1 MVRCPKACPAHAGI
15 VVVPQQFFRRSKA
28 QLLCINHNSND
39 LDMVESSHGERPS
52 LTIRLGLETPLT
64 QTRDFLQ
71 LLEVFLIE

>member
-1 MVRCPKACPAHAGI
+1 MVRCPKACPALAGI

-28 QLLCINHNSND
+28 QLLCINHNSYD

-71 LLEVFLIE
+71 LLEVFLID

>member
-1 MVRCPKACPAHAGI
+1 MPSARWHCRGAIA
-15 VVVPQQFFRRSKA
+15 VVSTFKSPTLVHKS
-28 QLLCINHNSND
+28 QL
-39 LDMVESSHGERPS
+39 ERS

>member
-1 MVRCPKACPAHAGI
+1 MPPRAGI
-15 VVVPQQFFRRSKA
+15 VVVRQLFVRRSRG
-28 QLLCINHNSND
+28 QLLSMNHNSND

>member
-1 MVRCPKACPAHAGI
+1 MPPRAGI
-15 VVVPQQFFRRSKA
+15 VVVPQLFFRRSRA
-28 QLLCINHNSND
+28 QLLSMNHNSND

-64 QTRDFLQ
+64 QTTDFLQ